1 MDMNFMLK
9 NLKVILMIIMIALAG
24 LTGCSSQPEPP
35 IKLIANSWIGYSP
48 LFYAKEKG
56 WLKPL
61 NIELSTVV
69 SLGESI
75 MTYKTG
81 HFNGLAGTQ
90 YEFAKLQKQNA
101 NLVPIIM
108 FDRSNGG
115 DMVMS
120 NLSINSLKKTTE
132 SVDVYLEI
140 NSINSA
146 VFKDFIKAHE
156 LENKTF
162 NFINKDPLKT
172 LAQIKQSPITQPLII
187 VTYSPYN
194 FELSKHGL
202 NIIASTKNIED
213 ILVVDALYVKKSC
226 LTEHKAHFIKLKQ
239 LINQAIQDLHTNP
252 RDYYE
257 KVKPYL
263 ENSSYE
269 EFSASLNQIEW
280 LNSEL
285 SEPLIKKLNHTSFPI
300 RDLL

>member
-1 MDMNFMLK
+1 MLK
-9 NLKVILMIIMIALAG
+9 HLKAILMIAVIG

-35 IKLIANSWIGYSP
+35 IKLITNSWIGYSP

-69 SLGESI
+69 SLGESM
-75 MTYKTG
+75 MTFKIG
-81 HFNGLAGTQ
+81 NFNGLTGTQ
-90 YEFAKLQKQNA
+90 YEFQQLLKHKAS
-101 NLVPIIM
+101 LVPIMM

-115 DMVMS
+115 DMIMS
-120 NLSINSLKKTTE
+120 NISINSLKETTE

-140 NSINSA
+140 NSINST

-172 LAQIKQSPITQPLII
+172 ITQIKQSPITEPLII

-194 FELSKHGL
+194 FELSEHGF
-202 NIIASTKNIED
+202 NVIASTKNIQD
-213 ILVVDALYVKKSC
+213 ILVVDALYIKKSC
-226 LTEHKAHFIKLKQ
+226 MAEHKAHFIELKQ
-239 LINQAIQDLHTNP
+239 VINQAIQDLHTNP

-263 ENSSYE
+263 ENGSYE
-269 EFSASLNQIEW
+269 EFSASLKQIEW

-285 SEPLIKKLNHTSFPI
+285 SDALVKKLDYISFPT

>member
-1 MDMNFMLK
+1 MLK
-9 NLKVILMIIMIALAG
+9 NLKTILMIAIIALTG
-24 LTGCSSQPEPP
+24 LTGCSPQPEPR
-35 IKLIANSWIGYSP
+35 IKLITNSWIGYSP

-61 NIELSTVV
+61 NIELSTIV
-69 SLGESI
+69 SLGESMMI
-75 MTYKTG
+75 FKTG
-81 HFNGLAGTQ
+81 HFNGLTGTQ

-108 FDRSNGG
+108 LDRSNGG

-120 NLSINSLKKTTE
+120 NISINSLKETTE
-132 SVDVYLEI
+132 SIDVYLEI
-140 NSINSA
+140 NSINSV
-146 VFKDFIKAHE
+146 VFKDFITTYE

-172 LAQIKQSPITQPLII
+172 LAQIKQTPITQPLII

-202 NIIASTKNIED
+202 NVIASTTNIED
-213 ILVVDALYVKKSC
+213 LLVVDALYVKKSC
-226 LTEHKAHFIKLKQ
+226 LTEHKADFIKLKQ
-239 LINQAIQDLHTNP
+239 VINQAIQELKTNP

-269 EFSASLNQIEW
+269 EFSASLNQMEW

-285 SEPLIKKLNHTSFPI
+285 SEPLIKKLNQTSFPI

>member
-1 MDMNFMLK
+1 MLTY
-9 NLKVILMIIMIALAG
+9 LKTTLIMVIITLAG
-24 LTGCSSQPEPP
+24 CGSQPEPP

-75 MTYKTG
+75 MTYKIG
-81 HFNGLAGTQ
+81 HFNGLTGTQ
-90 YEFAKLQKQNA
+90 YEFQQLQKQNA

-108 FDRSNGG
+108 FNRSNGG

-120 NLSINSLKKTTE
+120 NISINSLKETTE

-140 NSINSA
+140 NSISS
-146 VFKDFIKAHE
+146 VLFKDFIEAHE

-162 NFINKDPLKT
+162 NFVNKDPLKT
-172 LAQIKQSPITQPLII
+172 IAQIKHTPITQPLII
-187 VTYSPYN
+187 VTYNPYN
-194 FELSKHGL
+194 FELSEHGF
-202 NIIASTKNIED
+202 NVIASTKNIED
-213 ILVVDALYVKKSC
+213 ILVVDALYVKKAC
-226 LTEHKAHFIKLKQ
+226 VTKHNETFIKLKQ
-239 LINQAIQDLHTNP
+239 VINQAIQDLHTNP
-252 RDYYE
+252 HDYYE

-269 EFSASLNQIEW
+269 EFSASLNEIEW

-285 SEPLIKKLNHTSFPI
+285 SDTLLKKLNHISFPT